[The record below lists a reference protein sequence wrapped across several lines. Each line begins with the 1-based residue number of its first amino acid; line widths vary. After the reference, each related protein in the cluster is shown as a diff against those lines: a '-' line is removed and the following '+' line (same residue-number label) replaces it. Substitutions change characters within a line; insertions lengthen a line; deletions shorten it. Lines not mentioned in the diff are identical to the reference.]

1 MVNEEGPVPFQ
12 RHDSNPS
19 PTTRKA
25 KRHVVAERRPISDR
39 QTRTDTT
46 DCPMSLEEKNV
57 RCYSREKRKKN
68 LFIIRWK
75 SLKRKTSIFRATRPV
90 LPFIFAGPPNTTLE
104 PNPTYVERRTQK
116 YHTPLNCYSVQRC
129 SGPDPPPISA
139 AAHGTGLL
147 LSFTLRP
154 SPSSRTTSLP
164 PPQKTPYN
172 VKHGCFR
179 LVSSKM
185 PRSTT
190 ARNHCVLLRHKASH
204 TFPTSPMYEE
214 WTSTHT

>member
-1 MVNEEGPVPFQ
+1 MEIIETKNINLSCHTP
-12 RHDSNPS
+12 
-19 PTTRKA
+19 
-25 KRHVVAERRPISDR
+25 RPAFYLCWSS
-39 QTRTDTT
+39 QH
-46 DCPMSLEEKNV
+46 
-57 RCYSREKRKKN
+57 
-68 LFIIRWK
+68 
-75 SLKRKTSIFRATRPV
+75 
-90 LPFIFAGPPNTTLE
+90 NTE

-147 LSFTLRP
+147 LSYTLRP

-164 PPQKTPYN
+164 PPHQTPYN

-179 LVSSKM
+179 LVSSKT

-190 ARNHCVLLRHKASH
+190 ARSHCMLLRHKASH